1 MELTQVIKKPL
12 ITEKGTELKE
22 KNSVYVFAVAVDANK
37 IEIKKAVEKIF
48 SVTVEKVNTVIVP
61 GKQRRLGLRKGL
73 KPDWKKA
80 YVTLKKGTKI
90 QQFEV

>member
-12 ITEKGTELKE
+12 ITEKGTGLKE
-22 KNSVYVFAVAVDANK
+22 KNSVYVFAVATDANK
-37 IEIKKAVEKIF
+37 IEIKKAVETIF
-48 SVTVEKVNTVIVP
+48 NVTVEKVNTVIVA

>member
-1 MELTQVIKKPL
+1 MELTHVIKRPL
-12 ITEKGTELKE
+12 MTEKGADLKE
-22 KNSVYVFAVAVDANK
+22 KNSVYVFAVDVNANK
-37 IEIKKAVEKIF
+37 IEIKKAVENLFK
-48 SVTVEKVNTVIVP
+48 VTVERVNTVIVA

-90 QQFEV
+90 QQLEV

>member
-37 IEIKKAVEKIF
+37 IEIKKAVEKLF
-48 SVTVEKVNTVIVP
+48 NVTVEKVNTVIVA

>member
-1 MELTQVIKKPL
+1 MELTKVIKKPL
-12 ITEKGTELKE
+12 ITEKGSELKD
-22 KNSVYVFAVAVDANK
+22 KNSVYVFAVDVAANK
-37 IEIKKAVEKIF
+37 IEIKKAVEKLF
-48 SVTVEKVNTVIVP
+48 SVTVEKVNTVIVA

-90 QQFEV
+90 QQLEV

>member
-1 MELTQVIKKPL
+1 MELSQIIKKPL
-12 ITEKGTELKE
+12 ITEKGTDLKE
-22 KNSVYVFAVAVDANK
+22 KNSVYVFAVDVNANK
-37 IEIKKAVEKIF
+37 IEIKKAVEILF
-48 SVTVEKVNTVIVP
+48 NVTVEKVNTVIVA

-90 QQFEV
+90 QQLEV

>member
-80 YVTLKKGTKI
+80 YVTLKKGTRI

>member
-37 IEIKKAVEKIF
+37 IEIKKAVEKLF
-48 SVTVEKVNTVIVP
+48 NVTVEQVNTVIVA

>member
-1 MELTQVIKKPL
+1 MELTQVIKRPL
-12 ITEKGTELKE
+12 ITEKGADLKE
-22 KNSVYVFAVAVDANK
+22 KHSVYIFAVDVNANK
-37 IEIKKAVEKIF
+37 IEIKKAVEKLF
-48 SVTVEKVNTVIVP
+48 NVTVERVNTVIVA

-90 QQFEV
+90 QQLEV

>member
-12 ITEKGTELKE
+12 ITEKGTDLKE

-37 IEIKKAVEKIF
+37 IEIKKAVEKLF
-48 SVTVEKVNTVIVP
+48 SVTVERVNTVIVP

-80 YVTLKKGTKI
+80 FVTLKKGTKI

>member
-1 MELTQVIKKPL
+1 MELNQVIKRPL
-12 ITEKGTELKE
+12 ITEKGAGLKE
-22 KNSVYVFAVAVDANK
+22 KNSVYIFAVDVNANK
-37 IEIKKAVEKIF
+37 IEIKKAVEKLF
-48 SVTVEKVNTVIVP
+48 NVTVEKVNTVIVA